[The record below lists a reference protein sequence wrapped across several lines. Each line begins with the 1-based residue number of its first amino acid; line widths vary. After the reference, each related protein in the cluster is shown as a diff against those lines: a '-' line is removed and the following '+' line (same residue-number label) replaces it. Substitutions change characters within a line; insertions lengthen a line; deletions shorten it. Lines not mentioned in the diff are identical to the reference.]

1 MLALFGTKQM
11 AIAPPAPSQPMWTS
25 GSSQD
30 EVLVLLR
37 DIAIGQSNMAHRIT
51 RIESRLVGLLL
62 ANGLDRNGKQRG
74 DGR

>member
-1 MLALFGTKQM
+1 MLALFNRTPPVETH
-11 AIAPPAPSQPMWTS
+11 APVITLTQPPE
-25 GSSQD
+25 D

-37 DIAIGQSNMAHRIT
+37 DIAIGQSNMANRIT

-74 DGR
+74 EG

>member
-11 AIAPPAPSQPMWTS
+11 AIAPPAQPLPTWSSGPSY
-25 GSSQD
+25 D
-30 EVLVLLR
+30 EVLPLLR
-37 DIAIGQSNMAHRIT
+37 DLSLGQASMAHRIT

>member
-1 MLALFGTKQM
+1 METHVPVITLTQ
-11 AIAPPAPSQPMWTS
+11 PPE
-25 GSSQD
+25 D
-30 EVLVLLR
+30 EVLAMLR
-37 DIAIGQSNMAHRIT
+37 DISIGQTNMANRIT

>member
-11 AIAPPAPSQPMWTS
+11 AIAPHAPPQPTWTS

-37 DIAIGQSNMAHRIT
+37 DLSLGQANMAHRIT

-62 ANGLDRNGKQRG
+62 ANGLDRNGKPGGERP
-74 DGR
+74 